1 MYRVHSCTRAMSP
14 ELLLKLP
21 GFKDALTIFDANEP
35 MPIRKEPTMSC
46 SMWLFLSEPELI
58 QLSDLL
64 SAFCLSQEAC
74 LERVGNFSP
83 WHASSRTFEMGW
95 HIQPT
100 GTRPYLLDPDGYAC
114 VFQRWNGRRKKSV
127 SSEQSERQ
135 TWSPILASHRQL
147 KSTF

>member
-64 SAFCLSQEAC
+64 SSILSFTGSMSWKSGEFFSMACFFTQIWNGLAYFILSHQTMSAGSRWLCMCFPKMEWQEEEIGFIWAVRKADMKPHFGLSQA
-74 LERVGNFSP
+74 
-83 WHASSRTFEMGW
+83 A
-95 HIQPT
+95 
-100 GTRPYLLDPDGYAC
+100 
-114 VFQRWNGRRKKSV
+114 
-127 SSEQSERQ
+127 
-135 TWSPILASHRQL
+135 
-147 KSTF
+147 